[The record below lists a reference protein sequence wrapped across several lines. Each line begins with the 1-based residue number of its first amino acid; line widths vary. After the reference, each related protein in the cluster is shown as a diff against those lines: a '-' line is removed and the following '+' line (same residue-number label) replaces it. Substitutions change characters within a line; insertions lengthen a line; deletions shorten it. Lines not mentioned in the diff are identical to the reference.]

1 MVTRLEYLEHFLDS
15 VDFVTSGRK
24 GAISSDRWL
33 VVNYDSSFSS
43 VLEKHLR
50 NPDEKV
56 RAETVA
62 LLTAVKER
70 SVADTIRDMR
80 MNDCERVGIACLG
93 YLTSMDEADNL
104 IPQLL
109 ETLEYKRGIEFKKAA
124 ERIGRI
130 GRSGEVDQLRKIYGQ
145 VTGDMRTDV
154 KNAMTAIIERDPE
167 LKRKKDLLLSTPV
180 FPNEKEFDKF
190 LRTSRDYLDVR
201 YRETVHPRRKVSLGT
216 YNNVVRGLKNIRI
229 RLFNES
235 FNLVH
240 YEDGSTERYNEIVDL
255 LAWSASDLE
264 KKEVDVPTTDIMMMC
279 QMCGDSMVR
288 GDNGWRCIGCGNK
301 KA

>member
-33 VVNYDSSFSS
+33 TVNYDSSFSS

-50 NPDEKV
+50 NPDERV
-56 RAETVA
+56 RAETVS
-62 LLTAVKER
+62 LLTTVKER
-70 SVADTIRDMR
+70 SVMDTIRDLR

-93 YLTSMDEADNL
+93 YLSSMDEADNL
-104 IPQLL
+104 IPQLM

-124 ERIGRI
+124 ERIGKI
-130 GRSGEVDQLRKIYGQ
+130 GRSGEITELRKIYGQ

-154 KNAMTAIIERDPE
+154 KNAMTVIIERDPE
-167 LKRKKDLLLSTPV
+167 LRRKKDLLLSVPV
-180 FPNEKEFDKF
+180 FPNEKEFNKF
-190 LRTSRDYLDVR
+190 LRSSTDYMNVR
-201 YRETVHPRRKVSLGT
+201 YRESVHPKMKVSVST
-216 YNNVVRGLKNIRI
+216 YNNVVRGLKNIRV

-240 YEDGSTERYNEIVDL
+240 YVDGSTERYNETVDL
-255 LAWSASDLE
+255 LAWVASDLE
-264 KKEVDVPTTDIMMMC
+264 KKEVDVHTTDTMMMC
-279 QMCGDSMVR
+279 QICGESMVR
-288 GDNGWRCIGCGNK
+288 GDGGWRCIGCGNK
-301 KA
+301 RI